1 MNRLMQMLALVVPL
15 VILLLVV
22 FVIVAKLYK
31 RASKEIAF
39 VRTGAGGP
47 KADRAHTTLQ
57 PGHLHR
63 AV

>member
-1 MNRLMQMLALVVPL
+1 MNGLIQMLALVVPL

-39 VRTGAGGP
+39 VRTGAGDQ
-47 KADRAHTTLQ
+47 K
-57 PGHLHR
+57 
-63 AV
+63 